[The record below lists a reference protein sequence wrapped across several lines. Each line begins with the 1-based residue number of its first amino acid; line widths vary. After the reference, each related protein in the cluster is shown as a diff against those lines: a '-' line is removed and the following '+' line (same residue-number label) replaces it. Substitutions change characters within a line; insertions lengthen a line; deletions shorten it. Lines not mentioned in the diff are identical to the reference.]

1 VASKVDAANSEK
13 LAKLKRF
20 AKRKKL
26 SFHEVSAVTGSG
38 IDALEWAMANRVEAI
53 RRASSAPETAGYAAE
68 GSEAVSHTL
77 PRGKRQAEI
86 GGYAVPPQQ
95 VEPVRTRAKA
105 SRRARSRSR
114 DVSRQEKSAA
124 TAAPRSKSG
133 TASRRNCVATEYGEE
148 PGSKAAK
155 AVMISHS
162 RLLKNR
168 FHADDAATPCS
179 LHMLLIPAVAP
190 RLICP
195 TTRNNGACR
204 GPRLPTPSSHKR
216 ACRGPRLPTPT
227 SHKRACRGPRLP
239 TPTSHKRA
247 CRGPR
252 LPTPTSHKR
261 ACRGPR
267 LRRVFPQPV
276 RPMKYAVGRD
286 LTRYLPEH
294 S

>member
-1 VASKVDAANSEK
+1 MGNGQPCGGDSPCK
-13 LAKLKRF
+13 LRAGNRRVRGGRF
-20 AKRKKL
+20 GGRL
-26 SFHEVSAVTGSG
+26 SH
-38 IDALEWAMANRVEAI
+38 
-53 RRASSAPETAGYAAE
+53 P
-68 GSEAVSHTL
+68 
-77 PRGKRQAEI
+77 
-86 GGYAVPPQQ
+86 
-95 VEPVRTRAKA
+95 A
-105 SRRARSRSR
+105 SRETTGGDWRVRGATPAGGACPDTGESLAAGTESIERCIASGKKRGDSRTP
-114 DVSRQEKSAA
+114 VEK
-124 TAAPRSKSG
+124 
-133 TASRRNCVATEYGEE
+133 RNCVATEYGEE

-204 GPRLPTPSSHKR
+204 GPRL
-216 ACRGPRLPTPT
+216 LTPT